1 MPVYQFEAMDRTGQ
15 EIRDVIDAPSEE
27 EAQNTIRQMG
37 YFVTKLSLKKGV
49 QAKAVGK
56 KRKRPFA
63 MGGAKTKHICT
74 FTRQLSILQDAGLP
88 ILRSLKILENNQK
101 PGKLKNALMDVC
113 DEIETG
119 STLSESMSKCPKV
132 FSRLYVNMVKAG
144 EAGGALETILQRLS
158 EFLERSESLKRKVK
172 GAMIYPV
179 AVVCVAIGILAGIMF
194 FIVPTF
200 KKMFD
205 EFELKLPAAT
215 QLLMAMSEYVVSY
228 YWLMFLLPIC
238 CWLVGKIIRKFKH
251 GRMGYDQFIIKVP
264 LFGGLIEK
272 NILARTTRTLGTL
285 VTSGVPILEA
295 LNITRETSGNAMFER
310 IFTKVTEAI
319 REGEVISKPMK
330 ENSVPG
336 FHPLALF
343 YWAWTGAF
351 PGIMIMSV
359 ALTSGRGVNAKKD
372 ASGQIVKAVV
382 KKGAKADDGSALIM
396 VGLMGIGIGV
406 VVATLLYLMKMNSRV
421 MDDLVVNMI
430 DVGEETGELDT
441 MLYKIADNYD
451 EEVSVMTEGLTKL
464 IEPMLIVFL
473 GVAVGFIVISLFM
486 PLISLITGLSG
497 PGK

>member
-1 MPVYQFEAMDRTGQ
+1 MPIFQFEAMDRTGQ
-15 EIRDVIDAPSEE
+15 EIKDVIEAPTEE

-37 YFVTKLSLKKGV
+37 YFVTKLSLKKGA
-49 QAKAVGK
+49 AKVGAKGQK
-56 KRKRPFA
+56 KKRPFA

-88 ILRSLKILENNQK
+88 ILRSLRILENNIK
-101 PGKLKNALMDVC
+101 GGKLKNALMDIC

-119 STLSESMSKCPKV
+119 STLSEAMSKSPKV
-132 FSRLYVNMVKAG
+132 FSRLYVNMIKAG
-144 EAGGALETILQRLS
+144 EAGGALETILQRLA

-179 AVVCVAIGILAGIMF
+179 AVVLVATGILAGIMY

-205 EFELKLPAAT
+205 EFELTLPAAT
-215 QLLMAMSEYVVSY
+215 ILLMAMSDYVVNY
-228 YWLMFLLPIC
+228 WWLMMLLPVVL
-238 CWLVGKIIRKFKH
+238 WLIGKLIRKFKH
-251 GRMGYDQFIIKVP
+251 GRMGYDMFIIKVP
-264 LFGGLIEK
+264 VFGGLVEK
-272 NILARTTRTLGTL
+272 NIMARTTRTLGTL

-310 IFTKVTEAI
+310 IYGKVSEAI
-319 REGEVISKPMK
+319 REGETISKPMK
-330 ENSVPG
+330 DNSYMG

-343 YWAWTGAF
+343 YWMWMGAF
-351 PGIMIMSV
+351 PGIMVLSV
-359 ALTSGRGVNAKKD
+359 ALTSGRGAGKNADGVQKQ
-372 ASGQIVKAVV
+372 AG
-382 KKGAKADDGSALIM
+382 GSAQLLWM
-396 VGLMGIGIGV
+396 ALMGTGIGALICGGMYV
-406 VVATLLYLMKMNSRV
+406 LKMRSRV
-421 MDDLVVNMI
+421 IDDLVVNMV

-464 IEPMLIVFL
+464 IEPLLIVFL

-486 PLISLITGLSG
+486 PLISLITSLS
-497 PGK
+497 K

>member
-49 QAKAVGK
+49 QAKAIGK

-63 MGGAKTKHICT
+63 LGGAKTKHICT

-101 PGKLKNALMDVC
+101 PGRLKNALMDVC

-172 GAMIYPV
+172 AAMIYPV
-179 AVVCVAIGILAGIMF
+179 AVVLVAIAILAGIMF

-205 EFELKLPAAT
+205 EFELTLPPMT
-215 QLLMAMSEYVVSY
+215 QLLMAMSDYVVIY

-238 CWLVGKIIRKFKH
+238 IWLVGKIIRKFKH
-251 GRMGYDQFIIKVP
+251 GRMGFDQFIIKVP
-264 LFGGLIEK
+264 LFGGLVEK

-285 VTSGVPILEA
+285 ITSGVPILEA

-336 FHPLALF
+336 FHPLAMF

-372 ASGQIVKAVV
+372 AAGNVVKAVA
-382 KKGAKADDGSALIM
+382 KKGAPKPSDGSELIT
-396 VGLMGIGIGV
+396 VGLGVIAVGV
-406 VVATLLYLMKMNSRV
+406 VVGCLLYLLKMNSRV

-486 PLISLITGLSG
+486 PLVQLITSLSG
-497 PGK
+497 